1 MKTKARLT
9 RTRLAA
15 GIMMIAMLGLA
26 IPAEADRYRR
36 GASHPPLRIVSYVL
50 HPVGIALEYGVMR
63 PIHWVVSQPH
73 LDIVFGHQPALDDD
87 GTYFEWV
94 HGDYSPSIAEERK
107 RQREAAA
114 EGEE

>member
-1 MKTKARLT
+1 MKRKPRITM
-9 RTRLAA
+9 TRLAA
-15 GIMMIAMLGLA
+15 GLMVIAMLGLA
-26 IPAEADRYRR
+26 VPADADRYRR
-36 GASHPPLRIVSYVL
+36 GSGLPPLRIAAYVL

-73 LDIVFGHQPALDDD
+73 LDIVFGHKASVEDD

-107 RQREAAA
+107 RQREAA
-114 EGEE
+114 EE